1 MDIIVEALLFAI
13 GLVLLLKGASLFT
26 ENASRIA
33 KSLGVSDIV
42 IGLTLV
48 AFTTSLPELSVSVIS
63 VLRGAGGLAIGNVV
77 GSNIANMG
85 LVLGISAFMTA
96 SIPGG
101 RPELKQGYIM
111 LAVTVVAAIFIF
123 DGLSPLKGAMLVAML
138 FLYVYYLMKDKSMRE
153 NIVERIIEKE
163 SLPRGL
169 AFCILGGAAVIIG
182 SEFLVNASISV
193 ARSFSISETIIGLT
207 VVAIGTSLPELA
219 TSVTAALK
227 RLQGIALGNII
238 GSNIFNLLMVLGA
251 SAMVGSIVVESVL
264 LVYSVPMMLLFTA
277 LLVLFMRAENKLG
290 RFDGLA
296 LLLLYGFFIYLKL
309 FLV

>member
-251 SAMVGSIVVESVL
+251 SAMVGSIVVESFL